1 MTHILATKPGLV
13 SSFPRVAGTGV
24 TSVLSTQRTGKP
36 KSPLRY
42 PGGKSKL
49 LGFLRPAIDQILEGK
64 DSFGDVYV
72 GGGSALID
80 TAWRHPDI
88 QLAANDL
95 DVGIAS
101 FWKVV
106 ASEDYRALSGLIMEA
121 EITVENFRRLRQ
133 LDLGRLCAVEAAF
146 VRLVLNRTSFSGM
159 GQRPL
164 GGWSQT
170 KNSIDSRWN
179 PQELIRRIEQ
189 LHDLFAD
196 RLRVTN
202 LHFRDFIKA
211 HPRLPCYL
219 DPPYL
224 IAGPELYAH
233 SMTSIEHRELAELC
247 LDRTNWVLSLDDVP
261 AVYDWYAGAHV
272 YRIPAKYSINGFK
285 QTHKR
290 KRELLILDQMLASPL
305 PNGMVRV
312 SAAVT
317 AAR

>member
-1 MTHILATKPGLV
+1 MTHSLVIDTGLL
-13 SSFPRVAGTGV
+13 SSLPSVAGAAGV
-24 TSVLSTQRTGKP
+24 ASSQLTGKP
-36 KSPLRY
+36 KSPFRY
-42 PGGKSKL
+42 PGGKTKL

-88 QLAANDL
+88 QLVANDL